1 MKYWTTKIKW
11 FCFGL
16 GLVMIGAFVGSS
28 IQEDGGLIVDLAT
41 EAEAQNK
48 VEPINIFAKITREQ
62 TPAVVNIST
71 AQKVKTKMPGMG
83 DKRMKE
89 FYEKFF
95 PFFREMPKEQTRQ
108 SLGSGFVVEEDGY
121 ILTNAHVV
129 QSADEIMVTFGG
141 GNGNGH
147 HEKEYE
153 AKLIGADPKTDIAL
167 IKIEPDKKL
176 QVMKLGDSDLLQV
189 GEWVIAIGNPFGF
202 AQSVTVGVV
211 SAKGRAIGAGPYD
224 DFIQTDASINP
235 GNSGGPLLN
244 VKGEVIGINSA
255 IFTGGMSQGNI
266 GIGFAIPVN
275 TVKAI
280 YTDLKDGRV
289 KRGWLGVSIQP
300 ITPELEKA
308 LGLSTDIGALV
319 GDVFEN
325 SPAEKAGIKRGDV
338 IVEFNGKEVP
348 SSEQLPRM
356 VAFLRPGTKVDVKI
370 IREGKSENITLSL
383 GEMPDDVVKP
393 AESTPTE
400 SLGMAVEEITPEL
413 ARKFGL
419 ESDNGVVVT
428 RVLPGSAMEAGI
440 RTGDVIT
447 EVNRKKIDTIDSYR
461 EALAD
466 VKPGESALM
475 LVQRGKNT
483 VFVAVKMP
491 ES

>member
-1 MKYWTTKIKW
+1 MKYWTTKVKW

-16 GLVMIGAFVGSS
+16 GLVMIGAFAGSS
-28 IQEDGGLIVDLAT
+28 IQGDGGLAVDLAT
-41 EAEAQNK
+41 EAEAENK

-83 DKRMKE
+83 DERMKE

-147 HEKEYE
+147 HEKEYK

-308 LGLSTDIGALV
+308 LGLSTDVGALV
-319 GDVFEN
+319 GDVFEK

-370 IREGKSENITLSL
+370 IRDGKSEEITLSL

-393 AESTPTE
+393 AESSPTE
-400 SLGMAVEEITPEL
+400 SLGMVVEKITPEL

-419 ESDNGVVVT
+419 ESDSGVVVT

-440 RTGDVIT
+440 RAGDVIT
-447 EVNRKKIDTIDSYR
+447 EVNRKKIDGIDSYR
-461 EALAD
+461 DALSD
-466 VKPGESALM
+466 VKSGESALM
-475 LVQRGKNT
+475 LVQRGRNT